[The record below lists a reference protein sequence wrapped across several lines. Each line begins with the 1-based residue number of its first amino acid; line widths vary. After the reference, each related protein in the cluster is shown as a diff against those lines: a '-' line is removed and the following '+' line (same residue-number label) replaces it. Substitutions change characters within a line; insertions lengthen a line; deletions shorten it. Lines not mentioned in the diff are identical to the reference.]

1 MAATAK
7 AVREGRAA
15 TLFLD
20 RASLTGDA
28 DEIARDALL
37 HGGDVVVVDDLG
49 VDDGVAVLLRY
60 TAD

>member
-1 MAATAK
+1 MQIAFT
-7 AVREGRAA
+7 
-15 TLFLD
+15 D
-20 RASLTGDA
+20 NA
-28 DEIARDALL
+28 DEITRDALL